1 MMDILI
7 HELRKLND
15 SINRLIDVFAPS
27 FDSSILDRFIAF
39 RVISRHNRPLITGI
53 ERPDPVRFSELKGID
68 WIIERLKENTEQ
80 FLNGLPHNNVLLYGP
95 RGTGKS
101 SSVKALLN
109 EYHERGLRIIEISRD
124 LLFYLPEIAEL
135 LKRRKE
141 KFIIF
146 CDDLSFD
153 EEERSY
159 RTLKAILEGG
169 LEMKPENIAIYATSN
184 RRHLMPERIKEN
196 LPDIPALTTKSQRLL
211 GDPDA
216 ELHPQESLEEK
227 LSLSDRFGLR
237 LGFYNFDQDTYLEI
251 VSNYIILRNIK
262 VDPESLRKEALRWA
276 LSHGSYS
283 GRTARQFVDDLE
295 GRINISRLG
304 AR

>member
-1 MMDILI
+1 MDILI
-7 HELRKLND
+7 HELRRLND
-15 SINRLIDVFAPS
+15 SVNRLIEVFAPS
-27 FDSSILDRFIAF
+27 FDDSIFERFIAF
-39 RVISRHNRPLITGI
+39 RVISRHNRPLIAGI

-68 WIIERLKENTEQ
+68 WIIERLKNNTEQ
-80 FLNGLPHNNVLLYGP
+80 FLNGLPHNNVLFYGP

-109 EYHERGLRIIEISRD
+109 EYREKNLRIIEVSRD
-124 LLFYLPEIAEL
+124 LLFYLSEITEF

-169 LEMKPENIAIYATSN
+169 LQMKPENIAIYATSN
-184 RRHLMPERIKEN
+184 RRHLMPEKVHEN
-196 LPDIPALTTKSQRLL
+196 LPHISN
-211 GDPDA
+211 G

-251 VSNYIILRNIK
+251 VSNYAALRNIK
-262 VDPESLRKEALRWA
+262 IAPESLRREALQWA
-276 LSHGSYS
+276 LAHGSYS
-283 GRTARQFVDDLE
+283 GRTAKQFVDDLE
-295 GRINISRLG
+295 GRINM
-304 AR
+304 ARIRAL